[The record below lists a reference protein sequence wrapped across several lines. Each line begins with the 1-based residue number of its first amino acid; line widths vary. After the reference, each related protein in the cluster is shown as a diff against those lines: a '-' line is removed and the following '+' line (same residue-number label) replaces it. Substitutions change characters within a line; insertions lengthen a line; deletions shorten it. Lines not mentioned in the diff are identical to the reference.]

1 MRADFSGMPFKIDR
15 QGAKDAK
22 DAKPNCNFLGALCV
36 LGALAVKS
44 LPIDSR

>member
-1 MRADFSGMPFKIDR
+1 MTAGLGSMPFKIDR

-22 DAKPNCNFLGALCV
+22 GAKEIAILLCVLGV

-44 LPIDSR
+44 LPIPSR

>member
-1 MRADFSGMPFKIDR
+1 MKAGLGGMPVKIDR

-22 DAKPNCNFLGALCV
+22 GAKEIAILLCVLGV
-36 LGALAVKS
+36 LGALAVKP

>member
-1 MRADFSGMPFKIDR
+1 MKAGLGDMPFKIDR

-22 DAKPNCNFLGALCV
+22 DTRLNCNFLGALRA